1 MGGTSAVFFGRPL
14 PRVHGRALGERVAL
28 FMSTYVNKV
37 DRKGRVSVPATFRA
51 TLSSQTF
58 AGVVVFPSF
67 EHQALEGAGM
77 DRMEAIAAGLDR
89 LGQPKEQ
96 QRLANL
102 ILARSQQLPFDPEG
116 RIVLPDRFVAHAHIA
131 DSAAFVGL
139 GSTFQIWE
147 PDRFAAH
154 EAASVELALREGTEL
169 PTLGS
174 LAARMIQ

>member
-1 MGGTSAVFFGRPL
+1 
-14 PRVHGRALGERVAL
+14 VAL
-28 FMSTYVNKV
+28 FMSTHVNKV

-51 TLSSQTF
+51 TLSGQPF

-67 EHQALEGAGM
+67 EQEALEGAGM

-102 ILARSQQLPFDPEG
+102 ILARSQPMPFDPEG
-116 RIVLPDRFVAHAHIA
+116 RITLPERCLAHAHIA
-131 DSAAFVGL
+131 DTAIFVGL

-147 PDRFAAH
+147 PDRFAAQ
-154 EAASVELALREGTEL
+154 EAAWIELARREGTEL

-174 LAARMIQ
+174 LAARMVQ